1 MPGESPG
8 MTVQMDSIKSDKMIR
23 CKTYTTGKYIEKE
36 LFNLSPNKKPFE
48 RAKKIK
54 ESTPAQKN
62 LNDKKAR
69 RQFRRILH
77 CNFTKKDLAV
87 HLTFDEEHLPETEKD
102 AIRLIGNYIRV
113 IRRMWEKQFPGKPF
127 KYVYVFSDVAG
138 DGSGE
143 VVRKHFHLIMSGGLT
158 RDDIE
163 DKWKYGFANADRL
176 RFTETGI
183 EKLANYML
191 DQACGKRRWKG
202 SNNLIKPEPV
212 VSDKAIS
219 RADIEKIRRNPEDRE
234 FIEKLINKDRKDK
247 WILTKCEVTYD
258 GREIFG
264 SDIDPGEGMGI
275 AILVRARKEDWMN

>member
-1 MPGESPG
+1 
-8 MTVQMDSIKSDKMIR
+8 MIR
-23 CKTYTTGKYIEKE
+23 RKTYTTGKYIEVE
-36 LFNLSPNKKPFE
+36 LFNLSPNKKPFA

-258 GREIFG
+258 GRELFG